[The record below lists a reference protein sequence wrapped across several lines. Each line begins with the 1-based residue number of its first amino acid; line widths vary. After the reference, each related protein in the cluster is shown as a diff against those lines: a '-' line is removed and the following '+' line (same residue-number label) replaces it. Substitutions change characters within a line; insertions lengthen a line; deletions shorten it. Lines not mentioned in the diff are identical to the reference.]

1 MKPPQPNAPVPL
13 HEDPRLRFL
22 VMASPEQ
29 GSVPTIGNYKVV
41 ANRIRTPRF
50 RECRRS

>member
-1 MKPPQPNAPVPL
+1 MKVPQPQPPVPL
-13 HEDPRLRFL
+13 HEDPRFRFL
-22 VMASPEQ
+22 VMASSEQ
-29 GSVPTIGNYKVV
+29 GSMPTIGNYKVV